1 MVSRFPGLLT
11 EIHCSQTIA
20 IMIREQATSQLH
32 MRAHPPLSKFAK
44 NLRAA
49 WKELALPSTKATV
62 VVGVSGGADSTALL
76 LTLDELIKNDKLHV
90 KLVVA
95 HLDHGLRKD
104 SASDARWVTNLA
116 KELGHKVVI
125 GKAQLKTAAGKHV
138 ANLEQEARLKRYDFL
153 LRTANKNKS
162 DVVLTAHTLDDQ
174 AETVLL
180 RLLRGSAAEGLSG
193 TLPVRK
199 IKDGSPVKL
208 ARPLV
213 SWARRS
219 DTEDY
224 CRLLGVVFRVDE
236 MNDDETFSRVKIRKQ
251 LLPLMESFNNRIVEA
266 LGRTASLLAED
277 ATALSDQAGE
287 LLKLATSD
295 PTNKQ
300 RDNQS
305 DNIETKLPAV
315 NVKVLLQAP
324 AAVRR
329 RALRQWLS
337 EARGNLQ
344 RLEMS
349 HLLAVEKLLTGR
361 GGSIVELPGSFRV
374 ARNGLFLRVFN
385 SKSGAVKGRQTGRSV
400 VHRKK
405 GLKKRAAASK
415 ISRR

>member
-1 MVSRFPGLLT
+1 M
-11 EIHCSQTIA
+11 
-20 IMIREQATSQLH
+20 
-32 MRAHPPLSKFAK
+32 
-44 NLRAA
+44 
-49 WKELALPSTKATV
+49 ALPTNDAPV
-62 VVGVSGGADSTALL
+62 VVGVSGGADSTALFL
-76 LTLDELIKNDKLHV
+76 ALDELIRNDKLQV

-95 HLDHGLRKD
+95 HLDHGLRKT
-104 SASDARWVTNLA
+104 SAADARWVTQLA

-125 GKAQLKTAAGKHV
+125 GKAQLKTPAGTPV
-138 ANLEQEARLKRYDFL
+138 ANLEQAARLKRYDFL

-162 DVVLTAHTLDDQ
+162 QLVLTAHTLDDQ

-193 TLPVRK
+193 TLAVRP

-219 DTEDY
+219 DTEEY
-224 CRLLGVVFRVDE
+224 SRVLGVEFRVDE
-236 MNDDETFSRVKIRKQ
+236 MNDDETFSRVRIRKQ

-277 ATALSDQAGE
+277 ATVLSDQAGE
-287 LLKLATSD
+287 LLKQAVGSLANAQ
-295 PTNKQ
+295 PK
-300 RDNQS
+300 
-305 DNIETKLPAV
+305 NIETKLPAL

-329 RALRQWLS
+329 RALRQWLGDG
-337 EARGNLQ
+337 RGNLK

-374 ARNGLFLRVFN
+374 TRDGQFLKVFN
-385 SKSGAVKGRQTGRSV
+385 SASAAPNVRQAGKPV
-400 VHRKK
+400 VPRKK

>member
-1 MVSRFPGLLT
+1 MMKQQMR
-11 EIHCSQTIA
+11 SQ
-20 IMIREQATSQLH
+20 RDH
-32 MRAHPPLSKFAK
+32 RARTPLSKFAK

-49 WKELALPSTKATV
+49 WKEMDLPTNDATV
-62 VVGVSGGADSTALL
+62 VVGVSGGADSTAMLL
-76 LTLDELIKNDKLHV
+76 ALDELIKNDKLRV

-104 SASDARWVTNLA
+104 SPSDARWVTKLA
-116 KELGHKVVI
+116 KERGHDIVI
-125 GKAQLKTAAGKHV
+125 GKAQLKTAAGKPV
-138 ANLEQEARLKRYDFL
+138 ANLEQAARTKRYDFL
-153 LRTANKNKS
+153 LKTANKKKS
-162 DVVLTAHTLDDQ
+162 NVVLTAHTLDDQ

-193 TLPVRK
+193 TLPVRP
-199 IKDGSPVKL
+199 IKDGSQVKL
-208 ARPLV
+208 ARPLI

-224 CRLLGVVFRVDE
+224 CRMMGVGFRVDE
-236 MNDDETFSRVKIRKQ
+236 MNDDESFSRVKIRKQ

-266 LGRTASLLAED
+266 LSRTASLLNED
-277 ATALSDQAGE
+277 ATVLSDQAGE
-287 LLKLATSD
+287 LLKLATAEPTNNEASD
-295 PTNKQ
+295 PAN
-300 RDNQS
+300 
-305 DNIETKLPAV
+305 NIETKLPAL

-361 GGSIVELPGSFRV
+361 GGSVAELPGSFRV
-374 ARNGLFLRVFN
+374 IRNGQFLKVFS
-385 SKSGAVKGRQTGRSV
+385 SKGGADKRGQAGRSV
-400 VHRKK
+400 LHRQAGRSVLHRKK
-405 GLKKRAAASK
+405 D
-415 ISRR
+415 

>member
-1 MVSRFPGLLT
+1 MQRN
-11 EIHCSQTIA
+11 QTISYK
-20 IMIREQATSQLH
+20 MNQQMKPEPSSQV
-32 MRAHPPLSKFAK
+32 RRPALSKFAK

-49 WKELALPSTKATV
+49 WTEMALPTNNAAV
-62 VVGVSGGADSTALL
+62 VVGVSGGADSTTLL
-76 LTLDELIKNDKLHV
+76 LALDELIRNDKLQLE
-90 KLVVA
+90 LVVA
-95 HLDHGLRKD
+95 HLDHGLRKS
-104 SASDARWVTNLA
+104 SAADARWVTQLA
-116 KELGHKVVI
+116 KELGYKVVI
-125 GKAQLKTAAGKHV
+125 GKAQLKTPAGEPV
-138 ANLEQEARLKRYDFL
+138 ANLEQAARLKRYDFL
-153 LRTANKNKS
+153 LRTANRNKAE
-162 DVVLTAHTLDDQ
+162 VVLTAHTLDDQ

-193 TLPVRK
+193 TLAVRP

-219 DTEDY
+219 DTEEY
-224 CRLLGVVFRVDE
+224 CRILGVEFRVDE
-236 MNDDETFSRVKIRKQ
+236 MNDDETFSRVRIRKQ

-266 LGRTASLLAED
+266 LGRTASLLGED

-287 LLKLATSD
+287 LLKLATGGQDQPGNS
-295 PTNKQ
+295 
-300 RDNQS
+300 
-305 DNIETKLPAV
+305 ETKMPAL
-315 NVKVLLQAP
+315 NVKVLLQSP

-329 RALRQWLS
+329 RALRQWL
-337 EARGNLQ
+337 ADGRGNLN

-374 ARNGLFLRVFN
+374 TRIGQFLKVFN
-385 SKSGAVKGRQTGRSV
+385 SESEAVKSPPTQKSGAS
-400 VHRKK
+400 RKK

>member
-1 MVSRFPGLLT
+1 MPT
-11 EIHCSQTIA
+11 
-20 IMIREQATSQLH
+20 
-32 MRAHPPLSKFAK
+32 
-44 NLRAA
+44 ND
-49 WKELALPSTKATV
+49 ATV
-62 VVGVSGGADSTALL
+62 AVAVSGGADSTALL
-76 LTLDELIKNDKLHV
+76 LALDELIKNEKLHV

-95 HLDHGLRKD
+95 HLNHGLRKA

-116 KELGHKVVI
+116 KELGYKSVI

-138 ANLEQEARLKRYDFL
+138 ANLEQAARTRRYDFL
-153 LRTANKNKS
+153 LRTANRNKAQF
-162 DVVLTAHTLDDQ
+162 VLTAHTLDDQ

-193 TLPVRK
+193 TLPLRP

-213 SWARRS
+213 AWARRS

-224 CRLLGVVFRVDE
+224 CRRLGVEFRSDE
-236 MNDDETFSRVKIRKQ
+236 MNDDESFSRVKVRKQ

-266 LGRTASLLAED
+266 LSRTASLLSED
-277 ATALSDQAGE
+277 ATALSDQAAE
-287 LLKLATSD
+287 LLKLATAERA
-295 PTNKQ
+295 NNQ
-300 RDNQS
+300 ADNV
-305 DNIETKLPAV
+305 ETRLPAL

-337 EARGNLQ
+337 ESRGNLQ

-349 HLLAVEKLLTGR
+349 HLLAVDKLLTGR
-361 GGSIVELPGSFRV
+361 GGSIVELPGSLRV
-374 ARNGLFLRVFN
+374 TRNRQFLKVFN
-385 SKSGAVKGRQTGRSV
+385 SQSAAAGVRKAGRPVLTAE
-400 VHRKK
+400 K